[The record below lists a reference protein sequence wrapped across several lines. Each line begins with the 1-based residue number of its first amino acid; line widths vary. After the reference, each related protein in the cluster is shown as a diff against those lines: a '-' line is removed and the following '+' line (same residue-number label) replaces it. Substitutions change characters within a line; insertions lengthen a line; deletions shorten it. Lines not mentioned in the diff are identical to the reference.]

1 MHQRLGQTGGMRH
14 QGCLGRSSPG
24 HACSIGTEGSHWQG
38 HFLTPGSLFSSGEGA
53 WPKLLCSEDKL
64 NQLKFT
70 GTELTVYNP
79 LGSQAIGAGPPAGTS
94 SFPRAESMN
103 RPGFA
108 DCVAESG

>member
-1 MHQRLGQTGGMRH
+1 VGLLVAPCGAGAVIRP
-14 QGCLGRSSPG
+14 GR
-24 HACSIGTEGSHWQG
+24 
-38 HFLTPGSLFSSGEGA
+38 PGSISPPPSEPRADVSGIERAPNSEYIFNLF
-53 WPKLLCSEDKL
+53 CSEDKL